1 LLAPAADRLQ
11 PHQRQVSHIGE
22 NVQAFKRFAIGES
35 RKLRAK
41 NLICCFA
48 LVSLCQQQSN
58 SGRVMRINRS
68 EQSFPQPKRAMNIQ
82 RFTASCALLLTAIFA
97 SHTLAADAPA
107 IAVESGQKIAFL
119 GDSIT
124 SMGAASPSGYVRLVI
139 SGLEANGIKATAIGA
154 GVSGNTSRDM
164 IARLDR
170 DVISRKPNWVTMS
183 CGVNDVWHGK
193 TGVVLDQY
201 EKNLT
206 EMVDR
211 CQAAGI
217 HVMILTSTVIHE
229 EPQDTLNQQLVAYNE
244 FLRKLATEKKCLF
257 ADLNA
262 DVQAGIKEALAG
274 PHPTGN
280 LLTIDGVHMNPMGN
294 QVMAT
299 GILKAF
305 GLNEA
310 QIGKAHE
317 AWLDIPEAC
326 ELPVKATV
334 TIRQYERLRQLAAEK
349 KTNVNKLM
357 DEALTKALESLVGN
371 EAKSTASK

>member
-1 LLAPAADRLQ
+1 
-11 PHQRQVSHIGE
+11 
-22 NVQAFKRFAIGES
+22 
-35 RKLRAK
+35 
-41 NLICCFA
+41 
-48 LVSLCQQQSN
+48 
-58 SGRVMRINRS
+58 
-68 EQSFPQPKRAMNIQ
+68 MNIQ
-82 RFTASCALLLTAIFA
+82 RSIASCAFLLTAIFA
-97 SHTLAADAPA
+97 SHALAADAPA

-124 SMGAASPSGYVRLVI
+124 AAGAASPSGYVRLVI
-139 SGLEANGIKATAIGA
+139 SGLGANGIKATAIGA

-170 DVISRKPNWVTMS
+170 DVISKKPNWVTMS

-193 TGVVLDQY
+193 AGVVLDQY

-211 CQAAGI
+211 CQTAGI

-229 EPQDTLNQQLVAYNE
+229 EPEDPLNHQLVAYNE

-274 PHPTGN
+274 PHPTGT
-280 LLTIDGVHMNPMGN
+280 LLTVDGVHMNPMGN

-310 QIGKAHE
+310 QVGKARE
-317 AWLDIPEAC
+317 AWLDIPGAC
-326 ELPVKATV
+326 EFSVKPTI
-334 TIRQYERLRQLAAEK
+334 TIRQYERLRRLAAEQ
-349 KTNVNKLM
+349 KTTVNKLV
-357 DEALTKALESLVGN
+357 DEALAKAVENLAGN
-371 EAKSTASK
+371 DAKSTVSK